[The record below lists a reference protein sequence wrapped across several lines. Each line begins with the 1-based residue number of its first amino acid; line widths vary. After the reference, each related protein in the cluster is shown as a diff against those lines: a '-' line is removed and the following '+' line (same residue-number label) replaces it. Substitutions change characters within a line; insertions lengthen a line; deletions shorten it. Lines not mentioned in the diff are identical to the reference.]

1 MKKLS
6 HAKVLLVLLLLSSM
20 AWSADKEHE
29 IAVMQS
35 CCGYILPGIGLFEK
49 RSDYSDFFTDG
60 TAPDNTTYVFGT
72 DSSNILLYAFADD
85 NYELAGWTI
94 VSGASNCSFVYES
107 LSVVILKAQGKCA
120 IKANRVSSL
129 LTLEAG
135 IGGVVHSS
143 VPTTS
148 SISTLGLRISAK
160 PVEESSL

>member
-1 MKKLS
+1 MKNSTCRFIKIVTLEN
-6 HAKVLLVLLLLSSM
+6 AFYYAIEPLGKDAVIKVYTECEGPESDRLWLCVRDFGKGIS
-20 AWSADKEHE
+20 KEKQE
-29 IAVMQS
+29 ELAA
-35 CCGYILPGIGLFEK
+35 YL
-49 RSDYSDFFTDG
+49 
-60 TAPDNTTYVFGT
+60 
-72 DSSNILLYAFADD
+72 ADD